1 MTIDTDFLA
10 SFASSLVASKSQVSE
25 GLNLT
30 LELESPLSM
39 LPLLLA
45 IRRLQDKTDVALKEL
60 HFVHFAR
67 FLPTRGNT
75 ALLVITEFDG
85 DLEPYVMDFAASIS
99 EVFSAILAFVKDHP
113 PLPVYQHPQEFW
125 AFIKKNNKVFG
136 GLIDPWP
143 LYSSYRSKT
152 VIDIIGPRADLP
164 PPYVDA
170 KPLPI
175 HFADVQGNIL
185 RGYHAKFARHF
196 ALKIVDTNKARLF
209 LAATLSGDEG
219 VMPQVTPATDWGSSK
234 PSYFFNL
241 GMTADGLRMLG
252 VTDDALALF
261 PAAFQEGPAAKRR
274 AEKNGDFDI
283 SAPDNWVLGQ
293 PGQPVHMLA
302 SLYANNTGVLD
313 AFSAKLQANRTLT
326 GIQEIYT
333 HDTAAL
339 PDDRVYF
346 DYKDG
351 MGQPRIAGV
360 TNPAGTPDMQPQA
373 GVGQFLL
380 GTDFTNVYGGASIGN
395 MPVELAQNGSFV
407 AVRILKQDVAGF
419 EKVLADESA
428 RYGIDPE
435 LVAAKLVGRWRNGDP
450 LVLQPTMPPNFP
462 TPSIAAA
469 NSNNFDY
476 APTVAN
482 PGSVNDFVGN
492 VCPVGAHIR
501 RMNPRAGMV
510 AGIPYSRRIVRRGM
524 PYSKD
529 LPADAANPGG
539 PTTEKGLFGMF
550 MCADLERQFEFLMQT
565 WANGDIA
572 ASGIRGTQDPV
583 IGSQSMGGDF
593 RSPVQGSPDRVFKL
607 PRLVETRGSL
617 YLFMP
622 GLSALRRLAGLTTS
636 STQSQ
641 GLGFFSATNAAP
653 ASSFDPDAFDPT
665 DPAFHADPYP
675 FYALFRK
682 YAPVHFVGKGYNS
695 YWVFNHQLVTE
706 VCETPD
712 VFLKRP
718 RAENK
723 DGRGLFFMD
732 PPRHQQIRT
741 MLDPV
746 FSQAITSAANSAAAI
761 GDQAVNDITTGGASF
776 ELISS
781 FAKRVP
787 RDVFMTMFG
796 IPQGKWA
803 DVDGWGDTILMNRD
817 VTLPIWRRLKA
828 LLANTALQSY
838 MKSLRS
844 GCPAG
849 PASGLMCMMKDRLE
863 PAGMSAD
870 EVASTGHDFG
880 LGGYLSTQFLIATG
894 VYNLLR
900 DGGTAMHQLRAD
912 LSLIPN
918 AIAEMLRF
926 DAPFQMADRF
936 AAKACTLGGVAI
948 PEGAQV
954 VVVYGSANRDEKVF
968 KDPDTFD
975 ITRTPSA
982 LSYGF
987 GHGEHYCIGA
997 PLVDIVAPIALGKL
1011 LAAFPNLA
1019 MADQQ
1024 LDWLTDPYFR
1034 SLVQLRLSY

>member
-1 MTIDTDFLA
+1 MNFDTEQLAAFAA
-10 SFASSLVASKSQVSE
+10 SFAARKNQVSS
-25 GLNLT
+25 GLNLS
-30 LELESPLSM
+30 LELENPLEM
-39 LPLLLA
+39 LLVFAA
-45 IRRLQDKTDVALKEL
+45 IRVLQNKTDVALKEL

-99 EVFSAILAFVKDHP
+99 EVFSAILIFVKEHP
-113 PLPVYQHPQEFW
+113 PLPVYKHPQEFW
-125 AFIKKNNKVFG
+125 AFIQKNNKVFG

-143 LYSSYRSKT
+143 LYSSYPSKT
-152 VIDIIGPRADLP
+152 VIDITGPRADLP

-170 KPLPI
+170 KVLPI

-196 ALKIVDTNKARLF
+196 ALQILDADKARLF
-209 LAATLSGDEG
+209 LAATLNGNEV
-219 VMPQVTPATDWGSSK
+219 VMPQVTPATDWGSNK
-234 PSYFFNL
+234 PSYFFNM
-241 GMTADGLRMLG
+241 GMTADGLRVLG
-252 VTDDALALF
+252 VTDDTLTLF
-261 PAAFQEGPAAKRR
+261 PSAFQEGPAAKRR
-274 AEKNGDFDI
+274 AEKNGDFGA
-283 SAPDNWVLGQ
+283 SAPDQWVLGQ
-293 PGQPVHMLA
+293 PGQPIHLLA
-302 SLYANNTGVLD
+302 SLYANDTGVLD
-313 AFSAKLQANRTLT
+313 AFSAKLRANRTLT
-326 GIQEIYT
+326 AIQEIYT
-333 HDTAAL
+333 HDAAAL

-360 TNPAGTPDMQPQA
+360 TDPAGMPDMQPQA

-419 EKVLADESA
+419 EKVLAVESA
-428 RYGIDPE
+428 RHGIDPE
-435 LVAAKLVGRWRNGDP
+435 LVAAKLVGHWRNGDP
-450 LVLQPTMPPNFP
+450 LVLQPTKPATFP

-469 NSNNFDY
+469 NSNKFDY
-476 APTVAN
+476 APTVSN

-529 LPADAANPGG
+529 LPADASNPGA

-572 ASGIRGTQDPV
+572 ASGIRGTQDPI

-593 RSPVQGSPDRVFKL
+593 RVPVPGSPDRVFKL

-636 STQSQ
+636 STQDER
-641 GLGFFSATNAAP
+641 LGFISATGAAP
-653 ASSFDPDAFDPT
+653 VSSFDPDAFDPI

-682 YAPVHFVGKGYNS
+682 FAPVHFIGKPYNS
-695 YWVFNHQLVTE
+695 YWVFSHQLVTE
-706 VCETPD
+706 VCQTPD
-712 VFLKRP
+712 VFYKRP
-718 RAENK
+718 KDEKK

-746 FSQAITSAANSAAAI
+746 FSDAIASASQSAITIA
-761 GDQAVNDITTGGASF
+761 DQAVLDITAGGMPF
-776 ELISS
+776 ELVAS

-796 IPQGKWA
+796 IPPNRWS

-817 VTLPIWRRLKA
+817 VALPILRRLKA
-828 LLANTALQSY
+828 LLANTELQSY

-849 PASGLMCMMKDRLE
+849 PAPGLMCMMKERLE
-863 PAGMSAD
+863 PAGMSSD

-880 LGGYLSTQFLIATG
+880 LGGYLSAQFLIATG

-900 DGGTAMHQLRAD
+900 DGGAAMQQLRAN
-912 LSLIPN
+912 LALIPN

-975 ITRTPSA
+975 ITRKRSA
-982 LSYGF
+982 LNYGF

-1024 LDWLTDPYFR
+1024 LEWLTDPYFR